1 MAVKIIFPLDRIHI
15 SLDLTLSFF
24 SDAILLLGFL
34 SDPLPS
40 LCRLSQDSAL
50 YFQQV
55 RVVYV
60 KRGKGWLYPAQV
72 SVPN

>member
-1 MAVKIIFPLDRIHI
+1 MAVKISFPLDRIHI

-34 SDPLPS
+34 SVPLPS

-60 KRGKGWLYPAQV
+60 KLGKGWLYPTQV